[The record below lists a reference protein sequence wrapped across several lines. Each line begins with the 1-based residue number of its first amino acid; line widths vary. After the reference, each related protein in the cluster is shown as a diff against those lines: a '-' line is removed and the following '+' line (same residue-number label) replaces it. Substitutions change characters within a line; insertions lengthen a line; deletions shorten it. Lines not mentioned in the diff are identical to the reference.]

1 MIKNMGKH
9 GSWRACRR
17 GRPWAGQNCC
27 ADDNRA
33 PQTAVSCQVG
43 EEVEEEDGREV
54 RQVGSGHW
62 KGRSRRIRW
71 LDARSDDG

>member
-1 MIKNMGKH
+1 MARG
-9 GSWRACRR
+9 GRAAVAGR
-17 GRPWAGQNCC
+17 GRGRIVAPMITEHRRRLSVVCGGQG
-27 ADDNRA
+27 
-33 PQTAVSCQVG
+33 G